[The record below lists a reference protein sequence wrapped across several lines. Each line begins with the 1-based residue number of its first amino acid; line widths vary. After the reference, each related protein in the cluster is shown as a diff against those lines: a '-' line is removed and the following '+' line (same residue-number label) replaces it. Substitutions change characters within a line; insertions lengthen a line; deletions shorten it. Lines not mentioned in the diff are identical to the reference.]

1 MQLAIMR
8 HGLTPSNERRC
19 YIGALDEPLS
29 QAGVHGAQRAGVY
42 DGLALV
48 YVSPLA
54 RARQTAAICFPRA
67 EQVVVD
73 DLREIAFG
81 AFEGRSADDMA
92 DDASYRAWVEG
103 GCIAAPPGG
112 EAYAA
117 FVRRSMRGVGWVLAD
132 ARSRG
137 LQHVAIVAHGGTA
150 MAAMS
155 SFYDADPLGV
165 DSTSYFSWHVGNCE
179 GYVVELAFDAA
190 GTPQPGAYR
199 RFQRVEGLFA

>member
-8 HGLTPSNERRC
+8 HGMTPANERRR

-29 QAGVHGAQRAGVY
+29 PAGVQGARQAGAC

-54 RARQTAAICFPRA
+54 RARQTACLCFPNA

-81 AFEGRSADDMA
+81 AFEGRSAADMA

-117 FVRRSMRGVGWVLAD
+117 FVQRSMRGVSWVLGD

-137 LQHVAIVAHGGTA
+137 MRHVAIVAHGGTA
-150 MAAMS
+150 MAVMS

-165 DSTSYFSWHVGNCE
+165 GSSSYFDWHVGNCE